1 MSIRGRVLAGV
12 LVLTAAVGSADNGWG
27 PIASYWDCG
36 DWGDDVSPGLR
47 IALELRPGVLL
58 DLRYTALSSQYG
70 RVAGRRTSVDDDI
83 VEVGI
88 AALRATRRCDLYA
101 GGGIGYHMIDGW
113 VEGVR
118 SDAADLYDD
127 AWGLYGVLGVD
138 APICDRIPS
147 INAQRVTV
155 FAEVLYRYVSLE
167 EADTG
172 VRLSGAPD
180 NMDGPGAAVGLL
192 LRW

>member
-1 MSIRGRVLAGV
+1 MLACV
-12 LVLTAAVGSADNGWG
+12 AAASAAVCVADNGWG
-27 PIASYWDCG
+27 PAAVYWDSG

-47 IALELRPGVLL
+47 IALELKPGLLL

-70 RVAGRRTSVDDDI
+70 RVAGRRTSVDDDM
-83 VEVGI
+83 VEVGV
-88 AALRATRRCDLYA
+88 ASVRPMRRCDLYV
-101 GGGIGYHMIDGW
+101 GGGVGYHMMDAW

-118 SDAADLYDD
+118 GDAADLYDD
-127 AWGLYGVLGVD
+127 AWGWYGVLGVD

-147 INAQRVTV
+147 INAERVTV
-155 FAEVLYRYVSLE
+155 FAELLYRYVSLE
-167 EADTG
+167 ESDTG

-180 NMDGPGAAVGLL
+180 KMDGPGASVGLL